1 MMKRSLSE
9 LLRIKKDTELAV
21 RGAEVLEKMENAL
34 TKEQLELQARARG
47 LEAECAGLMDRI
59 EAALERAK
67 EDSVLGDIE
76 RLIAQ
81 ERIDNEF
88 TIGYKKKFGKLIS
101 EMRKAEPMPRP
112 PAWGAPLSYEEARS
126 LAGGLLAKIVELGN
140 TQSELAFIESELAK
154 TRRRVNALRKVI
166 VPDLEAQKKSL
177 EEWIDEE
184 TREELGRRRWIEGVV
199 FG

>member
-9 LLRIKKDTELAV
+9 LLRIKRDTELAV

-34 TKEQLELQARARG
+34 TKEQLELQGRARA
-47 LEAECAGLMDRI
+47 LEAECAGLMRRI
-59 EAALERAK
+59 EDALERAK
-67 EDSVLGDIE
+67 EDAVLGDIE

-81 ERIDNEF
+81 ERIDNLF

-101 EMRKAEPMPRP
+101 EMRKAGPGPRP
-112 PAWGAPLSYEEARS
+112 PAWGAPLSYEGARS
-126 LAGGLLAKIVELGN
+126 LADTLSAKIIELGN

>member
-81 ERIDNEF
+81 ERIDNEY

-101 EMRKAEPMPRP
+101 EMRKGEPMPRP

-126 LAGGLLAKIVELGN
+126 LAGDLLVKIVELGN